1 MKEEI
6 HFTKFK
12 LIKDKKYR
20 FKSKKQKELYFAYLT
35 LNKGVDDY
43 KREHKDFLFNKL
55 NVYFS
60 WSLLLKYLPLGMIPF
75 MLYFMGVGYIL
86 VSQILFSIFLTSLVA
101 LPIVNFFSKKF
112 YKKYSFTK
120 FLIDQIDDYENER
133 QLSQEVIN
141 DYKIKKNKPP
151 NSC

>member
-20 FKSKKQKELYFAYLT
+20 FGSKKQKELYFAYLT
-35 LNKGVDDY
+35 LNKGVEEY
-43 KREHKDFLFNKL
+43 KREHKEYLFNKL

-86 VSQILFSIFLTSLVA
+86 VSQILFGIFLTSLIA
-101 LPIVNFFSKKF
+101 LLIVNFFSNKF
-112 YKKYSFTK
+112 YKKYSFTNY
-120 FLIDQIDDYENER
+120 LIDQIDDYEKER
-133 QLSQEVIN
+133 QLSQEVI
-141 DYKIKKNKPP
+141 DEFKK
-151 NSC
+151 